1 MCRRRK
7 LRPGQQ
13 KLRKAA
19 KSDGTEKKEAF
30 LEEGMGRVS
39 CRGAGHPAF

>member
-1 MCRRRK
+1 MYRRRK

-19 KSDGTEKKEAF
+19 KNDGKDKEETF

-39 CRGAGHPAF
+39 CREIGRAHV